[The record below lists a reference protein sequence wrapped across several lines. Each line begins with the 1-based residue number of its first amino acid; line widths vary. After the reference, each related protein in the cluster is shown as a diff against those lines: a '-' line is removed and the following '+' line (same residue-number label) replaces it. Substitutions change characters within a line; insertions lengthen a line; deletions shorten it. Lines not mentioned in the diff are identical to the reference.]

1 MSDMLIKTFYE
12 ERIWFQPPINTLDLI
27 NCSTFYK
34 KHVRKK
40 EGGIWAAQCLVAG
53 KIKTV

>member
-40 EGGIWAAQCLVAG
+40 EGEICAAQCLVAG